1 MRHLMAVLPATAFLL
16 AASYAMSSGVAV
28 AAPAHR
34 IDDARDIV
42 DRTQS
47 DLRRAAD
54 FERRKGKEISRYE
67 NAEKH
72 LSDFDKEITKGHFD
86 KGKLDEAIDDV
97 KNVVE
102 HNTLDPDARDA
113 LNADLRDLRAVRVEH
128 DK

>member
-1 MRHLMAVLPATAFLL
+1 MRHLMAVLPATAFLF
-16 AASYAMSSGVAV
+16 AASYAMNPGFAV
-28 AAPAHR
+28 AAPSHR
-34 IDDARDIV
+34 IDDARDVV
-42 DRTQS
+42 DRTLS
-47 DLRRAAD
+47 DLRRATE

-67 NAEKH
+67 NAERH

-113 LNADLRDLRAVRVEH
+113 LNADLRDLRAVRAEH